1 MKTLNLLLLSF
12 FVVLIIACGA
22 DRVDNSISNNDCLH
36 QEEFCSYVDLSQI
49 DSTGV
54 QITKALEILSLEK
67 DTEILERLNDYL
79 NCKDCIQKSEI
90 ICNSCFDTYPAISE
104 LRIEFIS
111 SGEITIKILDI
122 SMDDPPTYAGFHD

>member
-1 MKTLNLLLLSF
+1 MKILNLLLLSF
-12 FVVLIIACGA
+12 LAILIIACEA
-22 DRVDNSISNNDCLH
+22 DREDNSMGNIDCLH
-36 QEEFCSYVDLSQI
+36 QEEFCFYVDLSQI

-54 QITKALEILSLEK
+54 QITKALEILNLES

-90 ICNSCFDTYPAISE
+90 ICNSCIDTYPAISE

-111 SGEITIKILDI
+111 SGENTIKILDI